1 MIGVRDSPARDILSL
16 GALGP
21 GGEQNRALS
30 AFRRVFRRQ
39 RRGEN
44 VDLLRFCE
52 VFAGEGFGGS
62 GTELYGTVW
71 ECTGVRGE
79 THYNRMVQVATA

>member
-1 MIGVRDSPARDILSL
+1 VRDSPARDILSL

-39 RRGEN
+39 RWGEK